1 MTKVPSPR
9 SSSSGSVEKRADID
23 AFLNKV
29 RETPRSDGSQAGLIF
44 ALDATMSRQATWDQ
58 AMNVQSAM
66 FDAVGVLHQEINQ
79 IGENSLISSIRVKN
93 SNFIDLEI
101 PYSDT
106 ESMSSHIYF

>member
-44 ALDATMSRQATWDQ
+44 ALDATMSQAND
-58 AMNVQSAM
+58 
-66 FDAVGVLHQEINQ
+66 VLLLVVLPVLARTADEARLRASPF
-79 IGENSLISSIRVKN
+79 SLLLLVLPTAAAAPAA
-93 SNFIDLEI
+93 LEGI
-101 PYSDT
+101 
-106 ESMSSHIYF
+106 MIVF